1 MKYHSRPI
9 AQLLLWQ
16 SLSSVQFSSVAQSC
30 PTLLQPHGLQLARPP
45 CSSPAPRVYSNS
57 CPLNQWC
64 YPTISS
70 SFVPFSSC
78 LQSFPATGS
87 FQVSQFFVSSGLSI
101 GVSASTSVLPMNTQD
116 WSPLGWTGWIS
127 LQSIQ
132 HLNDSLEDIIIVN
145 VWEIYHLTCW
155 NAVLIIDNGHF
166 LTYRLI
172 SIYALYIYLYQGWK
186 KDLSEHFWHEKVI
199 SRSLFVVINSNHIS

>member
-1 MKYHSRPI
+1 MTKTF
-9 AQLLLWQ
+9 
-16 SLSSVQFSSVAQSC
+16 SLAQFSRSVVSDS
-30 PTLLQPHGLQLARPP
+30 LRPHGLQLARPP
-45 CSSPAPRVYSNS
+45 CPSPAPGVYSNS

-87 FQVSQFFVSSGLSI
+87 FQVSQFFVSGGLSI

-127 LQSIQ
+127 LLSIQ

-155 NAVLIIDNGHF
+155 NAVLIIDNGLF

-172 SIYALYIYLYQGWK
+172 SIYALYIFIPRLEERPFRAFLTWE
-186 KDLSEHFWHEKVI
+186 S
-199 SRSLFVVINSNHIS
+199 S